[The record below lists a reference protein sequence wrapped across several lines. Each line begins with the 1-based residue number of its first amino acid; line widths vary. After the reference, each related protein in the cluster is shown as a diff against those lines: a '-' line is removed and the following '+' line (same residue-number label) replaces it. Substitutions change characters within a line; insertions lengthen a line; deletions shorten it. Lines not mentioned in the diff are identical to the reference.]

1 MAISLF
7 LLLTLSFG
15 GKHMEIREKL
25 TNDMKVA
32 MREKDQFR
40 LDTIRFLQSAIKNR
54 EIEARPNPL
63 TSEDILGVIKKMA
76 KQRKES
82 MEQYQAANRQDLVDK
97 EAAELKVI
105 EAYLPTQMS
114 RDQVEAV
121 VTQVIAE
128 TKASSIKDM
137 GSVMKAVVAKTAGA
151 ADNKVISEI
160 IKAKLS

>member
-1 MAISLF
+1 
-7 LLLTLSFG
+7 
-15 GKHMEIREKL
+15 MEIREKL

-105 EAYLPTQMS
+105 ETYLPAQMS
-114 RDQVEAV
+114 REQIEAV

-137 GSVMKAVVAKTAGA
+137 GSVMKAVAAKTAGA

-160 IKAKLS
+160 IKSKLS

>member
-1 MAISLF
+1 
-7 LLLTLSFG
+7 
-15 GKHMEIREKL
+15 MEIREKL

-121 VTQVIAE
+121 VAEVIAE